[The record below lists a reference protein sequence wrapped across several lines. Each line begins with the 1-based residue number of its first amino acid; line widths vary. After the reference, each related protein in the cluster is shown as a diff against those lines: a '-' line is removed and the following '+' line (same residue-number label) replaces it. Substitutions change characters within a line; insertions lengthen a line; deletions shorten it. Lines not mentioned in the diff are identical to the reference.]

1 MAKMSRA
8 EKIPGFA
15 LMPHR
20 DNDVDRII
28 IVIQRGISALV
39 NSNTRLPVKEIL
51 PGDYMM
57 LRKHRLLVCQSIFG
71 GRKPGELLTMQDPG
85 VPIKSGMAV
94 VLHHDRIQ
102 LGQPGIRFRLG
113 HMLPRFLIRF
123 PSAPCV
129 LAQNGPSFLSLYLLS
144 HRCLHNPM
152 WRPVTCCLQTL
163 YAIANVRIEF
173 DRNST
178 ERVSSHRQSV
188 PLYDMT
194 Q

>member
-1 MAKMSRA
+1 MSRA

-94 VLHHDRIQ
+94 VPHHDRIPIGPTRHP
-102 LGQPGIRFRLG
+102 LPFGSHVAPFLDTLPKRAVRLG
-113 HMLPRFLIRF
+113 AEWPELPLALHTLSSL
-123 PSAPCV
+123 PS
-129 LAQNGPSFLSLYLLS
+129 
-144 HRCLHNPM
+144 
-152 WRPVTCCLQTL
+152 
-163 YAIANVRIEF
+163 
-173 DRNST
+173 
-178 ERVSSHRQSV
+178 
-188 PLYDMT
+188 
-194 Q
+194 